1 MRQLVNLCAGRKW
14 RGMDAGAQLTSAFSF
29 HSVQDLSQWDGAT
42 HIQDGSPLFNRA
54 SLVASSLR
62 CPELCLRGV
71 SKSSQWVW
79 SVESGSGTFCMET
92 RK

>member
-14 RGMDAGAQLTSAFSF
+14 REMDAAAQLTSAFSF
-29 HSVQDLSQWDGAT
+29 HSVQDLSLWDGTT
-42 HIQDGSPLFNRA
+42 HIQDGSSLLKRA
-54 SLVASSLR
+54 SLVASPLR
-62 CPELCLRGV
+62 CPELCLQGD
-71 SKSSQWVW
+71 SKSSPLAW